1 MSDTLPTNEDTSGD
15 VGLTVR
21 ATYTA
26 TGEQEA
32 FALSTH
38 RTNRK
43 FIEMLEEWPP
53 DMILNSVI
61 VQSDRI
67 DPVDAS
73 LILRSKEDTVPM
85 EHSPTDTVS
94 VAPDADAAA
103 DDNSTVATEPDSTVE
118 DASSDDTDTD
128 GVDRPHR
135 TPSKVLEDNASLY
148 REKNADYGNSW
159 RLVGKTVALWAE
171 ELGVD
176 SVDVSDADN
185 AAALGLYWERLIKL
199 VRAFNLEFSDQTPHN
214 EATTESHADASTYA
228 AMQAALE
235 ESRDD

>member
-1 MSDTLPTNEDTSGD
+1 MSDTLPTNEDTSRD

-26 TGEQEA
+26 TGEEEA
-32 FALSTH
+32 FALSTDGIH
-38 RTNRK
+38 QKLTD
-43 FIEMLEEWPP
+43 MLEEWPQ

-67 DPVDAS
+67 DPVGVSDV
-73 LILRSKEDTVPM
+73 LFSKEDTVPM
-85 EHSPTDTVS
+85 EHSPGETVA
-94 VAPDADAAA
+94 VAPDVDAVAG
-103 DDNSTVATEPDSTVE
+103 DNSTGVTEPDSTVE
-118 DASSDDTDTD
+118 DASGDDTDTD

-135 TPSKVLEDNASLY
+135 TPSQVLEDNASLY

-159 RLVGKTVALWAE
+159 RLVGETVALWAD

-176 SVDVSDADN
+176 SVDVSDPDN